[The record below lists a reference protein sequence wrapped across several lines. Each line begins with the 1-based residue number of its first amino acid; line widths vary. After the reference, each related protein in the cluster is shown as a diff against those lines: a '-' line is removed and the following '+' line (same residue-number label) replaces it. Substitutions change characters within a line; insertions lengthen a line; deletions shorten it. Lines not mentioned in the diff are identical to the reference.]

1 MDLGYH
7 LPETS
12 TSCYPSLMSPLST
25 FDKFKSASKSKGIFE
40 RLQADTELRLRA
52 RLNSVST
59 SKIIRDRP
67 AVAIE
72 DKLIRK
78 GKERDIRLRHLI
90 EKEELNRIQELQDR
104 PYVSPN
110 SKAILDGKYSNGSR
124 ILKSRQAQS
133 RDGKQNASNETMQN
147 NENNEKLVNE
157 KTAKE
162 GQVNGKNHEEV
173 RKTPDNYL
181 KSYQK
186 QLIKQLEHSYKL
198 LCEKKKP
205 KEPAFEVKCSDRK
218 YVPNFTKQGDWK
230 ALLPKSSSL
239 NSSSVFSKYSSSLI
253 RKEIHPSYR
262 VIAESAVG
270 FRDALTYQQIIRN
283 RVVNSIGK

>member
-12 TSCYPSLMSPLST
+12 STCYPSLMSPLST
-25 FDKFKSASKSKGIFE
+25 FDKFKPASKSKGIFE

-59 SKIIRDRP
+59 SKLIQKRS
-67 AVAIE
+67 AVPIE

-78 GKERDIRLRHLI
+78 GKEREIRLRHLI
-90 EKEELNRIQELQDR
+90 EQEELNRIQELQDR

-110 SKAILDGKYSNGSR
+110 SKAILDGKYLNSSR
-124 ILKSRQAQS
+124 VLKSRQIQS
-133 RDGKQNASNETMQN
+133 REIKEEVSNEKMQN
-147 NENNEKLVNE
+147 NESIEKIVN
-157 KTAKE
+157 E
-162 GQVNGKNHEEV
+162 GQVNGRNFEDLKRNSDNSLKN
-173 RKTPDNYL
+173 
-181 KSYQK
+181 YQK

-218 YVPNFTKQGDWK
+218 YVPNFAKQGDWK

-239 NSSSVFSKYSSSLI
+239 NSSSIFSKTSTSLMRKDVRPSSRL
-253 RKEIHPSYR
+253 
-262 VIAESAVG
+262 VAESAVG
-270 FRDALTYQQIIRN
+270 FKEALAYQQIIRN